1 MLIGRK
7 LCTKR
12 AFYIESSQFI
22 HFTLEPILEIIG
34 LFTSN
39 PVNLFTLPILEII
52 WTEFNVDWSETLEF
66 RAKKDFSSNQ
76 VNLFTLH

>member
-22 HFTLEPILEIIG
+22 HFTLEPIR
-34 LFTSN
+34 
-39 PVNLFTLPILEII
+39 EII
-52 WTEFNVDWSETLEF
+52 WTEFHVDWSETMEF
-66 RAKKDFSSNQ
+66 RAKKDFTSNQ